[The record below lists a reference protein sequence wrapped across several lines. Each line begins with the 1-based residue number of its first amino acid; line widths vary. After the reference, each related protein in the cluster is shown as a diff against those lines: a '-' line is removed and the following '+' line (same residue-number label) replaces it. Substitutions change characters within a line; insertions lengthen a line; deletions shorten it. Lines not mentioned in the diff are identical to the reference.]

1 MAFNPNEKLMSLKG
15 KDYLE
20 VKWRLVWFRQEH
32 PDWGISTQIIEHN
45 IEKRYAIVKATIT
58 DATGRVVAEGT
69 KMEDAKGFAD
79 YLEKAETGAIGRAL
93 GILGYGTQFA
103 PEFDEVVDGVANP
116 RIVDAPV
123 EPKRASPPRPQ
134 VLDIK
139 GSGVAFGEAVKHHEP
154 GADSARIKEVFALLT
169 NSAERTV
176 ETLTAATK
184 ALYEIPASEYEAI
197 LRQYA
202 EENNNA
208 N

>member
-32 PDWGISTQIIEHN
+32 PDWGISTQIVEHS
-45 IEKRYAIVKATIT
+45 IEKRYAVVKATIT

-123 EPKRASPPRPQ
+123 ELKRATPPRPQ

-139 GSGVAFGEAVKHHEP
+139 GSGVAFGAAVKHHEP
-154 GADSARIKEVFALLT
+154 DADSARIKEVFSLLT
-169 NSAERTV
+169 NNAERTV
-176 ETLTAATK
+176 ENLTEATK
-184 ALYEIPASEYEAI
+184 ALYDVPASEYEAV
-197 LRQYA
+197 LQQL
-202 EENNNA
+202 EKENGNA